1 MLDFYNV
8 AVCCGLLIAGLIAWL
23 LYGIQ
28 SQLTTF
34 SRSGSQPGSA
44 AGPSAGTPPAADDG
58 RFDKTP
64 HRSLPLWL
72 ACAFLLVAPLV
83 SRAVLQLEIPPYL
96 FKVPV
101 SDWTITTFF
110 SLTVIGIVACF
121 WIDHRTVLAMH
132 KHIMHLGA
140 IDRLKGPDEASNR
153 VLRAIALQTA
163 DVQPRKDLVQ

>member
-8 AVCCGLLIAGLIAWL
+8 AVCCGLLIASLIAWL

-34 SRSGSQPGSA
+34 SRSGSQPSGA

-58 RFDKTP
+58 
-64 HRSLPLWL
+64 SLPLWL
-72 ACAFLLVAPLV
+72 ACVFLLVAPLV

-110 SLTVIGIVACF
+110 SLTAIGIVACF
-121 WIDHRTVLAMH
+121 WIDHRTVLAKH
-132 KHIMHLGA
+132 KHMMHLGA